1 LLHPLQ
7 TLHLLLL
14 HLRVELLLHL
24 LQTLLLLPHLRIELL
39 KLLHR
44 LLPHLLHPLLLHWLK
59 TLVLLLELLWLL
71 ESTTQPTYT
80 SSGLHSISHHGRPH
94 RLRRLLLYGRIIC
107 VKCLSKL
114 WMTFPVFPIAVPTCP
129 IWPCNWITLSIHS
142 CLIT

>member
-1 LLHPLQ
+1 MLHP
-7 TLHLLLL
+7 
-14 HLRVELLLHL
+14 

-80 SSGLHSISHHGRPH
+80 SSGLHSISHHRRGRGPVFRIV
-94 RLRRLLLYGRIIC
+94 RL
-107 VKCLSKL
+107 VKFLPKL
-114 WMTFPVFPIAVPTCP
+114 WVALCISIAPYFPTRA
-129 IWPCNWITLSIHS
+129 
-142 CLIT
+142 